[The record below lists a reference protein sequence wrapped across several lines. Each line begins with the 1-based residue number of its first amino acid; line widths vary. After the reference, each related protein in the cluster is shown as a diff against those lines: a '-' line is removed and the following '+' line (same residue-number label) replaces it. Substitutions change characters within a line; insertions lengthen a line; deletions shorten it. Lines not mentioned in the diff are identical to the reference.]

1 MEDRE
6 RFLEL
11 YKELEQRAILAFGYK
26 DDGRAVSH
34 LIKRPEMKDLQIAL
48 KAAREIRNIL
58 SHYSGEVA
66 TPSRKLILA
75 LEIALERV
83 SKRRKVKDIMTP
95 YSNLLSASKSDKVL
109 EALTAMNEK
118 GYSYLPILEDRMLI
132 GLVSPKSILSL
143 VTKPHLIDSE
153 TTFGA
158 LLKHFAITP
167 LTQHVGF
174 ARLDDDRETI
184 YRRFRSKSVSSRLDI
199 ILVTDSGD
207 YRGRLR
213 GIIVPNDL

>member
-48 KAAREIRNIL
+48 KAAREIR
-58 SHYSGEVA
+58 
-66 TPSRKLILA
+66 KLILA

-83 SKRRKVKDIMTP
+83 SKRRKAKDIMTP

-143 VTKPHLIDSE
+143 VTKPHLIDRE

-199 ILVTDSGD
+199 LLVTDSGD